1 MKDFMPKKNQQKKLI
16 ENVLAISAK
25 ARKEK
30 EMNPSII
37 NATVGSYYDESG
49 KEVDASIDA
58 FRRKTDDNGR
68 IYFIAHLAK
77 PIKTNKVRFGV
88 QSSNRTMRISEL
100 IFITMIH

>member
-16 ENVLAISAK
+16 ENVLALSAK

-49 KEVDASIDA
+49 QIKVFVVSK
-58 FRRKTDDNGR
+58 RPLKSR
-68 IYFIAHLAK
+68 IIIIIYHI
-77 PIKTNKVRFGV
+77 VV
-88 QSSNRTMRISEL
+88 
-100 IFITMIH
+100 